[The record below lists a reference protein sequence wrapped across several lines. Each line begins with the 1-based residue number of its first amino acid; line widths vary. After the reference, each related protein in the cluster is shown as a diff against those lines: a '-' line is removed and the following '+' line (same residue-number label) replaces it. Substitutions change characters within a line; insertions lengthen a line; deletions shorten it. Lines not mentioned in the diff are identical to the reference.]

1 MKRLL
6 LIICCIIS
14 AAGYAQ
20 KPPQKVNTFHV
31 VDSSTGKPVPY
42 TSISILKA
50 KLAIT
55 TEADGVFNIPGDL
68 GAMQDTITLNAQTYI
83 QLKLAL
89 SKLATVDTI
98 RLTKIAGIHPEAK
111 NKFSAKMIL
120 NDYLADDIGLYAGV
134 ATDDASFNYLQ
145 IAQRFAGSTT
155 NNRLASITINKTSD
169 WMLTKFR
176 IRIYD
181 IDPANGGPGAD
192 LFGGIIDIDNQDYV
206 NDFLNR
212 RSDYTSFVESKKT
225 TVDLNRYNIIIPHK
239 SFFVAV
245 EWLRDFFNASKAP
258 FYNKFTQKVDTAIV
272 FRPYIGISPVKGD
285 KLNIWVM
292 ELNGKW
298 KIYDHFYPLGT
309 DLAIKATVEY

>member
-1 MKRLL
+1 MKRIL

-14 AAGYAQ
+14 AAGYA
-20 KPPQKVNTFHV
+20 QKVNTFHV

-55 TEADGVFNIPGDL
+55 TEADGVFNIPGKL
-68 GAMQDTITLNAQTYI
+68 GALRDTITLNAQTYAP
-83 QLKLAL
+83 LKLAL

-98 RLTKIAGIHPEAK
+98 RLTKVIGKHSEVK
-111 NKFSAKMIL
+111 NKFSAKLIL
-120 NDYLADDIGLYAGV
+120 NNYLADDIGLYAGV

-145 IAQRFAGSTT
+145 IAQRFAASTT

-192 LFGGIIDIDNQDYV
+192 LFGGIIDVDNQDYV

-212 RSDYTSFVESKKT
+212 RSDYTSYVESKKT
-225 TVDLNRYNIIIPHK
+225 TIDLNRYNIIIPHK
-239 SFFVAV
+239 NFFVAV

-258 FYNKFTQKVDTAIV
+258 VYNKFTKKIDTAIV
-272 FRPYIGISPVKGD
+272 FRPYVGISPVKGD

-298 KIYDHFYPLGT
+298 KTYDHFYPLGT